1 VRLQDAVVLKSPQ
14 RFVSAASAA
23 FLTEGIMKGNRKKTE
38 PPQFLSGW
46 KEIANY
52 LGKGVRTVQ
61 RYEWQMGLPV
71 RRPAGKPRGSV
82 IATKPELDAWI
93 GASPIREE
101 FHLSR
106 LAPDSEA
113 SAESIRSGIQEMCR
127 LRDEMLPL
135 RAELHT
141 SLLML
146 RETILNLQG
155 ELGRNQLRDPA
166 SAFAFLKREAH
177 ADHVAGLLFPDG
189 GHRKVS

>member
-1 VRLQDAVVLKSPQ
+1 
-14 RFVSAASAA
+14 
-23 FLTEGIMKGNRKKTE
+23 MKGNRKRTE

-71 RRPAGKPRGSV
+71 RRPAGKPRDSV
-82 IATKPELDAWI
+82 IATKLELDAWI

-113 SAESIRSGIQEMCR
+113 SAKSIRNGVQEMCR

-135 RAELHT
+135 RAELHS

-155 ELGRNQLRDPA
+155 ELGRNQLREMAP
-166 SAFAFLKREAH
+166 AFAFLKREARVE
-177 ADHVAGLLFPDG
+177 HVGDSLAPDSA
-189 GHRKVS
+189 HRKVS

>member
-1 VRLQDAVVLKSPQ
+1 
-14 RFVSAASAA
+14 
-23 FLTEGIMKGNRKKTE
+23 MKGNRKKAE

-113 SAESIRSGIQEMCR
+113 SAKAIRNGIQEMCR

-135 RAELHT
+135 RAELHS

-155 ELGRNQLRDPA
+155 ELAQNQLRDVAP
-166 SAFAFLKREAH
+166 AFAFLKRE
-177 ADHVAGLLFPDG
+177 DHVDNVVDLLAPDS
-189 GHRKVS
+189 GHRKAS

>member
-1 VRLQDAVVLKSPQ
+1 
-14 RFVSAASAA
+14 
-23 FLTEGIMKGNRKKTE
+23 MKGNRKQLE

-71 RRPAGKPRGSV
+71 RRPAGKPRASV
-82 IATKPELDAWI
+82 VATKLELDAWVN
-93 GASPIREE
+93 ASPIRKA
-101 FHLSR
+101 FHLTR

-113 SAESIRSGIQEMCR
+113 STKAIKSGIQEMCR

-135 RAELHT
+135 RAELHS

-146 RETILNLQG
+146 RESIMSLQG
-155 ELGRNQLRDPA
+155 ELRRDQWREAALPL
-166 SAFAFLKREAH
+166 SLLKRDSQPRRTLDSLARN
-177 ADHVAGLLFPDG
+177 DG
-189 GHRKVS
+189 QRRAS

>member
-1 VRLQDAVVLKSPQ
+1 MIFAAVSV
-14 RFVSAASAA
+14 
-23 FLTEGIMKGNRKKTE
+23 GDIMKSNRKLD

-82 IATKPELDAWI
+82 VATKAELDAWVC
-93 GASPIREE
+93 ASPIREA
-101 FHLSR
+101 FHLTR
-106 LAPDSEA
+106 LAPDSQA
-113 SAESIRSGIQEMCR
+113 SAKAMRNGIQEMCR

-135 RAELHT
+135 RADLHS

-146 RETILNLQG
+146 RESILNLRG
-155 ELGRNQLRDPA
+155 ELDRNRWRELHPGLTIAEPDNKLRRTLELFATNPRQKA
-166 SAFAFLKREAH
+166 S
-177 ADHVAGLLFPDG
+177 
-189 GHRKVS
+189 

>member
-1 VRLQDAVVLKSPQ
+1 MLESLLQSVLGA
-14 RFVSAASAA
+14 RHAA
-23 FLTEGIMKGNRKKTE
+23 FLVGATMKGNRKKPE

-82 IATKPELDAWI
+82 VATKPELDAWI
-93 GASPIREE
+93 GASPIREA
-101 FHLSR
+101 FHLAK

-113 SAESIRSGIQEMCR
+113 STKAIKSGIQEMCR

-135 RAELHT
+135 RAELHS

-146 RETILNLQG
+146 RESILSLQG
-155 ELGRNQLRDPA
+155 ELSRNQWREAIPPLTI
-166 SAFAFLKREAH
+166 LKRNSQPKSALD
-177 ADHVAGLLFPDG
+177 ALAGNDG
-189 GHRKVS
+189 QRRVS

>member
-1 VRLQDAVVLKSPQ
+1 
-14 RFVSAASAA
+14 
-23 FLTEGIMKGNRKKTE
+23 MKGNRKKPE

-82 IATKPELDAWI
+82 VATKPELDAWV
-93 GASPIREE
+93 GASPIREA
-101 FHLSR
+101 FHLTR

-113 SAESIRSGIQEMCR
+113 SRNAIKNGIEEMCR

-135 RAELHT
+135 RAELHS

-146 RETILNLQG
+146 RESILSLQG
-155 ELGRNQLRDPA
+155 ELNRNQWREMTPA
-166 SAFAFLKREAH
+166 FTILKRDSQPKRTIDSLASH
-177 ADHVAGLLFPDG
+177 DG
-189 GHRKVS
+189 QRRVS

>member
-1 VRLQDAVVLKSPQ
+1 
-14 RFVSAASAA
+14 
-23 FLTEGIMKGNRKKTE
+23 MKGNRKKSET
-38 PPQFLSGW
+38 PQFLSGW

-82 IATKPELDAWI
+82 VATRPELDAWV
-93 GASPIREE
+93 GASPIREA
-101 FHLSR
+101 FHLAR

-113 SAESIRSGIQEMCR
+113 STKAIKSGIQEMCR

-135 RAELHT
+135 RAELHS

-146 RETILNLQG
+146 KESILSLQG
-155 ELGRNQLRDPA
+155 ELTRNQWRESNP
-166 SAFAFLKREAH
+166 AFAILKLDPLPKH
-177 ADHVAGLLFPDG
+177 ALGSLTRNDG
-189 GHRKVS
+189 HSRNDGQRRVS

>member
-1 VRLQDAVVLKSPQ
+1 
-14 RFVSAASAA
+14 
-23 FLTEGIMKGNRKKTE
+23 MKANFRKLD

-82 IATKPELDAWI
+82 VATKAELDAWVC
-93 GASPIREE
+93 ASPIREA
-101 FHLSR
+101 FHLTR
-106 LAPDSEA
+106 LAPDSQA
-113 SAESIRSGIQEMCR
+113 SAKAIRNGIQEMCR

-146 RETILNLQG
+146 KESILNLQG
-155 ELGRNQLRDPA
+155 ELDRSQWRKLHSGFTSPELDGQ
-166 SAFAFLKREAH
+166 LKRTFDLFAAH
-177 ADHVAGLLFPDG
+177 TGQKA
-189 GHRKVS
+189 S

>member
-1 VRLQDAVVLKSPQ
+1 
-14 RFVSAASAA
+14 
-23 FLTEGIMKGNRKKTE
+23 MKRNREKLE
-38 PPQFLSGW
+38 APRFLSGW

-82 IATKPELDAWI
+82 VATKPELDAWI
-93 GASPIREE
+93 GASPIREA
-101 FHLSR
+101 FHLTR

-113 SAESIRSGIQEMCR
+113 STKAIKSGIQEMCR

-135 RAELHT
+135 RAELHS

-146 RETILNLQG
+146 RESILNLQG
-155 ELGRNQLRDPA
+155 ELSRNQWREAALP
-166 SAFAFLKREAH
+166 FTLLKRDSQPKRIIDSLARN
-177 ADHVAGLLFPDG
+177 DG
-189 GHRKVS
+189 QRRVS

>member
-1 VRLQDAVVLKSPQ
+1 
-14 RFVSAASAA
+14 
-23 FLTEGIMKGNRKKTE
+23 MKGNRKKLE

-61 RYEWQMGLPV
+61 RYEWQTGLPV

-82 IATKPELDAWI
+82 VATKPELDAWVS
-93 GASPIREE
+93 ASPIREA
-101 FHLSR
+101 FHLTR
-106 LAPDSEA
+106 LAPDSDA
-113 SAESIRSGIQEMCR
+113 CTKAIKSGIQEMCR

-135 RAELHT
+135 RAELHS

-146 RETILNLQG
+146 RESILSLQG
-155 ELGRNQLRDPA
+155 ELTRNQWREVTPAFAILKRDSQTKRTLDSLEA
-166 SAFAFLKREAH
+166 SA
-177 ADHVAGLLFPDG
+177 

>member
-1 VRLQDAVVLKSPQ
+1 MRRNQKNP
-14 RFVSAASAA
+14 
-23 FLTEGIMKGNRKKTE
+23 E

-46 KEIANY
+46 KEISNY

-82 IATKPELDAWI
+82 VATKLELDAWVC
-93 GASPIREE
+93 ASPIREA

-106 LAPDSEA
+106 LAPDSQA
-113 SAESIRSGIQEMCR
+113 STKAIKTGIQEMCR

-141 SLLML
+141 SLVML
-146 RETILNLQG
+146 KESILNLQG
-155 ELGRNQLRDPA
+155 ELDRGQWRKLHPGLTPDADNKLKSTFDLFATNAGTDSGQRKA
-166 SAFAFLKREAH
+166 S
-177 ADHVAGLLFPDG
+177 
-189 GHRKVS
+189 

>member
-1 VRLQDAVVLKSPQ
+1 MLESLQQSVFGARHTAVLVG
-14 RFVSAASAA
+14 A
-23 FLTEGIMKGNRKKTE
+23 TMKGNRKKPE

-93 GASPIREE
+93 GASPIREA
-101 FHLSR
+101 FHLNR

-113 SAESIRSGIQEMCR
+113 STQAIKNGIEEMCR

-135 RAELHT
+135 RAELHS

-146 RETILNLQG
+146 RESILSLQG
-155 ELGRNQLRDPA
+155 ELSRDQWRQAIPALAILKHDAPPKRPLDSLARND
-166 SAFAFLKREAH
+166 
-177 ADHVAGLLFPDG
+177 
-189 GHRKVS
+189 GHRRVS

>member
-1 VRLQDAVVLKSPQ
+1 
-14 RFVSAASAA
+14 
-23 FLTEGIMKGNRKKTE
+23 MKGNLRKSE

-82 IATKPELDAWI
+82 VATKAELDAWVC
-93 GASPIREE
+93 ASPIREA
-101 FHLSR
+101 FHLTR
-106 LAPDSEA
+106 LAPDSHS
-113 SAESIRSGIQEMCR
+113 SANAIKTGIQEMCR

-135 RAELHT
+135 RAELHS

-146 RETILNLQG
+146 KESILNLRG
-155 ELGRNQLRDPA
+155 ELDRNRWHELHPQFPDLE
-166 SAFAFLKREAH
+166 REAQTKR
-177 ADHVAGLLFPDG
+177 ALDLRAVSG
-189 GHRKVS
+189 GQRKAS

>member
-1 VRLQDAVVLKSPQ
+1 
-14 RFVSAASAA
+14 
-23 FLTEGIMKGNRKKTE
+23 MKGNPKK
-38 PPQFLSGW
+38 PDAPQFLSGW

-82 IATKPELDAWI
+82 VATKPELDAWVC
-93 GASPIREE
+93 ASPIREA
-101 FHLSR
+101 FHLTR
-106 LAPDSEA
+106 LAPDSQA
-113 SAESIRSGIQEMCR
+113 STQAIKNGIQEMCR

-146 RETILNLQG
+146 KESILNLQG
-155 ELGRNQLRDPA
+155 ELDRNEWRKLDPGFT
-166 SAFAFLKREAH
+166 SPETDGQLKRALDLF
-177 ADHVAGLLFPDG
+177 AANAGPIAVPNSG
-189 GHRKVS
+189 QRKAS

>member
-1 VRLQDAVVLKSPQ
+1 MKRNLK
-14 RFVSAASAA
+14 R
-23 FLTEGIMKGNRKKTE
+23 TE

-82 IATKPELDAWI
+82 VATKPELDAWI

-113 SAESIRSGIQEMCR
+113 SAKAIKNGIQEMCR

-135 RAELHT
+135 RAELHS

-155 ELGRNQLRDPA
+155 ELGQNHLREIPA
-166 SAFAFLKREAH
+166 AFALLKREASAEH
-177 ADHVAGLLFPDG
+177 AADLLGPDN

>member
-1 VRLQDAVVLKSPQ
+1 
-14 RFVSAASAA
+14 
-23 FLTEGIMKGNRKKTE
+23 MKGNPRKPE

-71 RRPAGKPRGSV
+71 RRPARKPRGSV
-82 IATKPELDAWI
+82 VATRAELDAWVC
-93 GASPIREE
+93 ASPIREA

-106 LAPDSEA
+106 LAPDSHA
-113 SAESIRSGIQEMCR
+113 SAKAMRNGIQEMCR

-135 RAELHT
+135 RAELHS

-146 RETILNLQG
+146 RESILNLRS
-155 ELGRNQLRDPA
+155 ELDRNRWRELHPGFPIPERDEETKRKFDVFATSAGQRKA
-166 SAFAFLKREAH
+166 S
-177 ADHVAGLLFPDG
+177 
-189 GHRKVS
+189 